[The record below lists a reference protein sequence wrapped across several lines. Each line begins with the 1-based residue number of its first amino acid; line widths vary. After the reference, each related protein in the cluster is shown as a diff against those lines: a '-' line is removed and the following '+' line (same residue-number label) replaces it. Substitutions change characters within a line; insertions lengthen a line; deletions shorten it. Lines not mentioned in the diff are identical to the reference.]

1 MRKKDRKI
9 QRERETTL
17 GQKEKDHGRDR
28 ERERG
33 EKRTEKMEKEI
44 LRREPEREV
53 RETRRQAPQGRVP
66 RMGSPGWRQE
76 AAQEAGDLCR
86 RPARLPHSDLN
97 VPPRADG
104 I

>member
-1 MRKKDRKI
+1 MGET
-9 QRERETTL
+9 EREK
-17 GQKEKDHGRDR
+17 GG
-28 ERERG
+28 ERTD
-33 EKRTEKMEKEI
+33 KIEKEI
-44 LRREPEREV
+44 LRREPQRGV

-66 RMGSPGWRQE
+66 RMGSPGWRRE

-86 RPARLPHSDLN
+86 RPARLPHSDLI

>member
-1 MRKKDRKI
+1 M
-9 QRERETTL
+9 
-17 GQKEKDHGRDR
+17 GQKEKEHGRDR

-33 EKRTEKMEKEI
+33 GERTDKIEKEI
-44 LRREPEREV
+44 LGREPQRGV
-53 RETRRQAPQGRVP
+53 WETRRQAPQGRVP
-66 RMGSPGWRQE
+66 RMGSPGWRRE

-86 RPARLPHSDLN
+86 RPALLPHSDLN